1 MGVHG
6 KTDSESCVQKVFKG
20 VFAEDDKEPRKAGL
34 GREELACRVIITE
47 ASAIL
52 WDTLEL
58 RWPLRVVSNR
68 GKQAGSLYSSIS
80 QSLSMGH
87 PWKHM

>member
-20 VFAEDDKEPRKAGL
+20 VFAEEDQEPRKAGL
-34 GREELACRVIITE
+34 GREELACSAIITE

-68 GKQAGSLYSSIS
+68 GKPAGSLYPSIS
-80 QSLSMGH
+80 QSLFMGH
-87 PWKHM
+87 PWKDV

>member
-1 MGVHG
+1 M
-6 KTDSESCVQKVFKG
+6 QKVFKG
-20 VFAEDDKEPRKAGL
+20 VFAEDDKEAKKAGP
-34 GREELACRVIITE
+34 GKEGLACSVIIAE

-52 WDTLEL
+52 RDTLEL

-68 GKQAGSLYSSIS
+68 GKQAGSLYPSIS

-87 PWKHM
+87 PWKDM

>member
-1 MGVHG
+1 MGVRG
-6 KTDSESCVQKVFKG
+6 KTDSESYVQKVFKG
-20 VFAEDDKEPRKAGL
+20 VFAEDDKEAKKAGP
-34 GREELACRVIITE
+34 GKEGLACSVIIAE

-52 WDTLEL
+52 RDTLEL

-68 GKQAGSLYSSIS
+68 GKQAGSLYPSIS

-87 PWKHM
+87 P

>member
-1 MGVHG
+1 MGVRG
-6 KTDSESCVQKVFKG
+6 KNDSESYVQKVFKG
-20 VFAEDDKEPRKAGL
+20 VFAEDDKEAKKAGP
-34 GREELACRVIITE
+34 GKEGLACSVIIAE

-52 WDTLEL
+52 RDTLEL

-68 GKQAGSLYSSIS
+68 GKQAGSLYPSIS

-87 PWKHM
+87 PWKDM